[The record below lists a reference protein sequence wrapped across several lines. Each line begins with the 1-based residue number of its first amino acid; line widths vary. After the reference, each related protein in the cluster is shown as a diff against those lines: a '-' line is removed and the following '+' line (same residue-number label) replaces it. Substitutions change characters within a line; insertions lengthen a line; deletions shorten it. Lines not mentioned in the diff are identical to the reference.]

1 MFHSIF
7 STTHG
12 NKLLNFFLVYVCTH
26 YYHCG
31 MKVNTNISLT
41 VDAKAKVAKLIKKRI
56 YLNLSAAV
64 EDMIQTA
71 AAKNKIK

>member
-1 MFHSIF
+1 
-7 STTHG
+7 
-12 NKLLNFFLVYVCTH
+12 
-26 YYHCG
+26 